1 MHKIEIPKKSLKM
14 IILILQSIGVA
25 TGTKKTI
32 LKCINYLLIIYAKEK
47 RKTKLIILFT
57 DEEKFIRNNEMV
69 YDMY

>member
-1 MHKIEIPKKSLKM
+1 MV
-14 IILILQSIGVA
+14 ILILQSIGVA
-25 TGTKKTI
+25 TGTEKKTI